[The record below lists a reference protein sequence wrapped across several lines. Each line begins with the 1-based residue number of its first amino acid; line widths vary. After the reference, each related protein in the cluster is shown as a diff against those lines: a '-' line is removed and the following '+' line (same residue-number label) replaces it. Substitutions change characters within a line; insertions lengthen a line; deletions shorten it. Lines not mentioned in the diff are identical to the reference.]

1 MATFTDFW
9 KFIQGKLMGGKEYRV
24 TSADLEEYVDMQ
36 KWNELA
42 LYEFHLNAGINIIAN
57 ALACCETRT
66 FSKFAE
72 HRGDQYYRWNFE
84 PNKNQNAVQFMHKLV
99 WTLIY
104 KNECLVIQTR
114 TGELLIADSFTHEQY
129 ALYPDVFTNVTVCED
144 VAGTPNPY
152 TFPQRFH
159 MQDVLYY
166 QLSNR
171 NITGLLNSLVQ
182 EYNNLLQSAITKF
195 YKSGGERGILTIDAN
210 APNISY
216 GKKADGTPRTFNDVY
231 AELMQKQFA
240 EYFKNAN
247 AVLPLFKGMSYE
259 TKGTEASKKSTS
271 EIKDVID
278 IDDRIVKK
286 VGNALQ
292 IPPQLLLGDLAD
304 VAGVTKNALS
314 FGIDPFAKLIETE
327 NNRKFYGTAVLK
339 GDYQMI
345 DTSRII
351 HMSASEIAAAGDK
364 MIGSGAWCIDDVR
377 RMAGD
382 APLNTE
388 ESKRHFITKNY
399 GAIGEGGTDNAG

>member
-1 MATFTDFW
+1 M
-9 KFIQGKLMGGKEYRV
+9 Y
-24 TSADLEEYVDMQ
+24 
-36 KWNELA
+36 
-42 LYEFHLNAGINIIAN
+42 
-57 ALACCETRT
+57 
-66 FSKFAE
+66 
-72 HRGDQYYRWNFE
+72 
-84 PNKNQNAVQFMHKLV
+84 
-99 WTLIY
+99 
-104 KNECLVIQTR
+104 
-114 TGELLIADSFTHEQY
+114 
-129 ALYPDVFTNVTVCED
+129 
-144 VAGTPNPY
+144 
-152 TFPQRFH
+152 
-159 MQDVLYY
+159 
-166 QLSNR
+166 R
-171 NITGLLNSLVQ
+171 NITTCF
-182 EYNNLLQSAITKF
+182 QSAITKF

-278 IDDRIVKK
+278 LDDRIVKK

-314 FGIDPFAKLIETE
+314 FGVDPFAKLIETE

-388 ESKRHFITKNY
+388 ESRRHFITKNY